1 MSSLSVTAGI
11 FFPCS
16 SHVPVVTTPAS
27 FGRDV
32 ADPTGGSLGNYARG
46 RCLTKVLP
54 PSSLFPP
61 LPSPPSRRRGHMRDW
76 GVRRYKSIALASD
89 YVPQ

>member
-46 RCLTKVLP
+46 RCLTKVL
-54 PSSLFPP
+54 SSP
-61 LPSPPSRRRGHMRDW
+61 LLSSPLLSSRRRGHMRDC